1 MRCRF
6 AIRIPEAVVDVV
18 FGCDARRMRGTAAF
32 TFQKRMYDLS
42 SDVRTVRGKLKRTER
57 LMTMPY

>member
-18 FGCDARRMRGTAAF
+18 FRSVVMRTADARYR
-32 TFQKRMYDLS
+32 FQKRMYDLS